1 MDITITI
8 PPQLVPQVE
17 HAARRRGHDLTTYV
31 QELVASDVSAPLPAA
46 PPVTGTTP
54 QHAAALALVDE
65 LYGVIKGVDRETLR
79 WLAEDEEL
87 CGY

>member
-17 HAARRRGHDLTTYV
+17 NAARRYGRDITTYV
-31 QELVASDVSAPLPAA
+31 QELVMRDVS
-46 PPVTGTTP
+46 TP
-54 QHAAALALVDE
+54 QPTTGLTPQQTASLAVVDE
-65 LYGVIKGVDRETLR
+65 LYGTIKGINRETLR